1 MEIKIDKG
9 IPIPE
14 TRGAYGWPLSKMA
27 VGDSFF
33 YQAASPKKRRN
44 AQCAVHEAAKCLG
57 IKGRTRREQV
67 DGIDG
72 FRCWRYA

>member
-14 TRGAYGWPLSKMA
+14 TRGVYGWPLSKMA

-33 YQAASPKKRRN
+33 YQAALPKERRR
-44 AQCAVHEAAKCLG
+44 AQCAIHEVARRLGVKC
-57 IKGRTRREQV
+57 RTRRERLDGV
-67 DGIDG
+67 DGI
-72 FRCWRYA
+72 RCWRYA